1 MLYNEYKDI
10 VDRSVSYIEQHLLED
25 IRLENVANH
34 AAVSMFHFHR
44 IFQSI
49 VGMSVTE
56 YIRQRRLTHAG
67 GELARTDKRVLDI
80 AIEYKF
86 GTQEA
91 FTRAFK
97 KMFGMP
103 PKQYRNY
110 YSSFMTPKEE
120 KEMTTK
126 LPQGWIKGGSH
137 PEEYEMGVNSEVV
150 HQGKTSGRIHAGEDA
165 NKEGF
170 GTMMQIFKANHYLGK
185 RIRFSAFVKTDNVA
199 VSAGLWMRVDGPENE
214 MLQFDN
220 MQDRPIIGT
229 NDWELHTV
237 VLDVPEHSAAI
248 AFGVM
253 LIGPGTVWI
262 DRIRLEEV
270 DHKVPSSNMF
280 ANEPVEEYNLPD
292 GPVNLE
298 MNS

>member
-10 VDRSVSYIEQHLLED
+10 VDRSLSYIEQHLLED
-25 IRLENVANH
+25 IRLENVANQ

-110 YSSFMTPKEE
+110 YSSFITPKEE
-120 KEMTTK
+120 KEMTTT

-150 HQGKTSGRIHAGEDA
+150 HHGKTSGRIHAGEDA

-170 GTMMQIFKANHYLGK
+170 GTMMQMFKANDYLGK
-185 RIRFSAFVKTDNVA
+185 RIRFSAFVKTDHVM
-199 VSAGLWMRVDGPENE
+199 VSAGLWMRVDGPDNE

-220 MQDRPIIGT
+220 MQDRPIEGT
-229 NDWELHTV
+229 NDWELHTI
-237 VLDVPEHSAAI
+237 VLNVPEHSAAI
-248 AFGVM
+248 AFGVL
-253 LIGPGTVWI
+253 LIGPGTVWV

-270 DHKVPSSNMF
+270 DHKVPSSNMTGY
-280 ANEPVEEYNLPD
+280 EWEEEYNLPD

-298 MNS
+298 LNS

>member
-1 MLYNEYKDI
+1 MLYNEYKDMI
-10 VDRSVSYIEQHLLED
+10 DRSIRYIEQHLLED
-25 IRLENVANH
+25 IRLEHVANH

-80 AIEYKF
+80 AIDYKF

-91 FTRAFK
+91 FSRAFK

-110 YSSFMTPKEE
+110 YSSFVTVKEE
-120 KEMTTK
+120 KEMMTK
-126 LPQGWIKGGSH
+126 LPQGWIRGGSH
-137 PEEYEMGVNSEVV
+137 PEEYEMGVNTEVV
-150 HQGKTSGRIHAGEDA
+150 HRGKTSGRIHAGEDA
-165 NKEGF
+165 SKEGF
-170 GTMMQIFKANHYLGK
+170 GSLAQLFKAKHYLGK
-185 RIRFSAFVKTDNVA
+185 RIRLSAFVKTDKVA
-199 VSAGLWMRVDGPENE
+199 VRAGLWMRVDGPENE
-214 MLQFDN
+214 VLQLDN
-220 MQDRPIIGT
+220 MEDRPITGT
-229 NDWELHTV
+229 NDWQLHTV
-237 VLDVPEHSAAI
+237 VLDVPKQSAAI

-253 LIGPGTVWI
+253 LTGPGTVWI
-262 DRIRLEEV
+262 DEIRLEEV

-280 ANEPVEEYNLPD
+280 ALDSEEEYELPD
-292 GPVNLE
+292 GPINLE
-298 MNS
+298 LNP